1 MSPRGDRMD
10 LDKAPKEELKIR
22 GQAEVDKSKVGRQNS
37 TASLHVAN
45 DFSDQTNSLD
55 SKEIDLKRRES
66 ELKEKALRNKI
77 VRNRELGTADAR

>member
-37 TASLHVAN
+37 TVSIIL
-45 DFSDQTNSLD
+45 
-55 SKEIDLKRRES
+55 
-66 ELKEKALRNKI
+66 
-77 VRNRELGTADAR
+77 ARC

>member
-37 TASLHVAN
+37 TVPIIL
-45 DFSDQTNSLD
+45 
-55 SKEIDLKRRES
+55 
-66 ELKEKALRNKI
+66 
-77 VRNRELGTADAR
+77 ARC